1 MGWGLPAQGT
11 EGAGTGPADW
21 PGAGRTPLCRSR
33 TWNSPEAQR
42 IPPPP
47 QLLGSCGL
55 SWAWAPGQGEGLPRR
70 GQGQPPFWQIVS
82 ANIPAPDQP
91 WAATGP
97 APVRRCP
104 RVRAPIWVRASGTPR
119 QSRGL
124 GEGVH
129 PLGHGILTPS
139 SKVRLG
145 SQAPGSA
152 PQFWLGLLCWPR
164 SGGPWTL
171 EWTLERGLGA
181 CLSRALPSPSW
192 KLCLCSSPN
201 GETEALAIG
210 LVLLVP
216 GSRKVVCPALRGP
229 RHLRAG
235 AGRRGL
241 RRVARTPP
249 GGRLGPGHHSS
260 STFPV
265 PGTPLPCD
273 SLQRALHE
281 VGCLPSPG
289 GRAGGWAIP

>member
-1 MGWGLPAQGT
+1 MPQPDLEFPRGPEDPSSSPAARELWTQLGLGPRARGGAPQERPGTAPLLANSECKHSSPRPA
-11 EGAGTGPADW
+11 
-21 PGAGRTPLCRSR
+21 
-33 TWNSPEAQR
+33 
-42 IPPPP
+42 
-47 QLLGSCGL
+47 LGSNR
-55 SWAWAPGQGEGLPRR
+55 PRPCP
-70 GQGQPPFWQIVS
+70 QV
-82 ANIPAPDQP
+82 
-91 WAATGP
+91 
-97 APVRRCP
+97 P

-235 AGRRGL
+235 AGWRGL